1 MKTYKTNYD
10 FYAEDFY
17 REDYETSR
25 RNGYYASN
33 YFEQKEYSLESLS
46 FQDYGF
52 TISVRVSDLSSNED
66 YLMNRFV
73 A

>member
-25 RNGYYASN
+25 KNGYYANN

-46 FQDYGF
+46 FQDDGF